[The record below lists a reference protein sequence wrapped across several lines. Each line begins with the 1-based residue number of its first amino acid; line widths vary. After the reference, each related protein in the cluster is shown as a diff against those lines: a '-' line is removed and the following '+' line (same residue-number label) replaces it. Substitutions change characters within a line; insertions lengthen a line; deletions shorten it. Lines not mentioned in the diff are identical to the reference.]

1 MKTGKIIG
9 IITLLVIL
17 TGFFY
22 YSNNKNNMTTNIPQ
36 ITQEEL
42 SQGWYWGETKRPN
55 TPDDWTLI
63 NAGTRGAKWIDSTKV
78 SESYKKDVAINN
90 VEPDNGVWNEYIGKV
105 MTINPLVISDD
116 GQREILINSARE
128 NLPDLKVGDTIEV
141 YGRSALSDEQYKNK
155 KVRYAD
161 IVDVGQ
167 PETYVKKIYKDIII
181 STTSFQE
188 GIKWKTDSTQTVSW
202 SIKGLPQVKGELR
215 TKVFLIE
222 DGVEDAFSQR
232 IIDKVSKEGVDSA
245 TYKVGVT
252 NVGGD
257 ALIGL
262 NDGTYKVII
271 GIYQMPSEPQRFAIM
286 GDLIFEKEVGKI
298 VVW

>member
-1 MKTGKIIG
+1 
-9 IITLLVIL
+9 
-17 TGFFY
+17 
-22 YSNNKNNMTTNIPQ
+22 
-36 ITQEEL
+36 
-42 SQGWYWGETKRPN
+42 
-55 TPDDWTLI
+55 
-63 NAGTRGAKWIDSTKV
+63 
-78 SESYKKDVAINN
+78 
-90 VEPDNGVWNEYIGKV
+90 
-105 MTINPLVISDD
+105 
-116 GQREILINSARE
+116 
-128 NLPDLKVGDTIEV
+128 VGDTVEV
-141 YGRSALSDEQYKNK
+141 YGRSALSDEQYNNK

-181 STTSFQE
+181 STTSFQD
-188 GIKWKTDSTQTVSW
+188 GSKWKTDSTQTVSW

-215 TKVFLIE
+215 TRVFLVE
-222 DGVEDAFSQR
+222 DGVEDASYQR

-271 GIYQMPSEPQRFAIM
+271 GIYQMPSEPQGFAIM

-298 VVW
+298 VVWE